1 MVETN
6 LPVII
11 LKDVVL
17 LPYNELRIEFATD
30 KDKLIL
36 NTAEI
41 YHDNHLLLVNSIDPL
56 DEYIDINKL
65 SKIGVLAKIKSKIEL
80 PNGLVRVVLKGID
93 RVEVL
98 DYITNEYNNFEAF
111 VIPIKEFEIN
121 ENEEKALKRIALRD
135 LNNFIENDSYMSN
148 SVLGKVSETTNIKK
162 FTDIIVSELPLEY
175 NNKLKYINNIDPIYR
190 LRHIIEDLHQEL
202 ETIKL
207 ENDLE
212 IALKNNLDEEQKNYL
227 LREKIKVIKEELGEF
242 DEKDKELEKLRSKLL
257 ELDAP
262 ENIIK
267 RINDEINK
275 YEFIPSV
282 SPELA
287 IVRNYIEWLLRLPWR
302 KSTIDNYDIDNISK
316 CLDETHYGLEEIK
329 NRIIE
334 YIIVRKRS
342 KNINPP
348 IICLYGPPGTGKT
361 TLAKSIANALNRKF
375 VKISVGGIN
384 DEAEIRGHRKTY
396 MGSSPG
402 KIIQALKK
410 CGSNNPVMLID
421 EIDKLKKDYKGDPAS
436 SLLEVLDK
444 EQNNSFV
451 DNYIEEEFDLS
462 NIIFILTA
470 NDLNTI
476 SPPLRDRLEI
486 IELSSY
492 TLFDKIKMC
501 KDYIIPKLLKKY
513 ELEGIKFSD
522 KVIEKI
528 IINYTKES
536 GARELERMIDK
547 IFRRMLVDIEKKE
560 EVKLNITEKV
570 VEKYLRSPKYVNNQ
584 NDENKISG
592 ITNGLAYTSF
602 GGEILKVSACMYKGK
617 GEIITTGSLGEVM
630 KESIRIGLSYIKSNL
645 NKFDI
650 DEKIL
655 KDKDVHIHF
664 ESGAV
669 PKEGPSAGI
678 AITTCLIS
686 LFKDIIVTNEI
697 SMTGE
702 ITLRGN
708 VLPVG
713 GIKEKIIASKINNIK
728 KLYVPIGNKKDVEE
742 LPKQI
747 KEDLNIVFID
757 NYYEIF
763 DEVFK
768 NDKKNIVEL

>member
-36 NTAEI
+36 NTAEM

-56 DEYIDINKL
+56 DEYVDINKL

-80 PNGLVRVVLKGID
+80 PNGLIRVVLKGID

-175 NNKLKYINNIDPIYR
+175 NQKLKYINNIDPIYR

-242 DEKDKELEKLRSKLL
+242 DEKDKELEKLRSLLL

-262 ENIIK
+262 DNIIK

-329 NRIIE
+329 TRIIE

-342 KNINPP
+342 KSINPP

-444 EQNNSFV
+444 EQNNTFV

-528 IINYTKES
+528 ITNYTKES
-536 GARELERMIDK
+536 GARDLERMIDK

-570 VEKYLRSPKYVNNQ
+570 VEKYLRSPKYVNNI

-630 KESIRIGLSYIKSNL
+630 KESVRIALSYIKSNL
-645 NKFDI
+645 DKFEI

-655 KDKDVHIHF
+655 KDKDIHIHF

-686 LFKDIIVTNEI
+686 LFKDIIVTNDI

-728 KLYVPIGNKKDVEE
+728 KVYVPIGNKKDVEE

>member
-30 KDKLIL
+30 KEKLIL
-36 NTAEI
+36 NTSEM

-80 PNGLVRVVLKGID
+80 PNGLIRVVLKGID

-111 VIPIKEFEIN
+111 VISIKEFEIN

-148 SVLGKVSETTNIKK
+148 SVLGKISETTNIKK

-175 NNKLKYINNIDPIYR
+175 NQKLKYINNIDPIYR

-242 DEKDKELEKLRSKLL
+242 DEKDKELEKLRSLLL

-262 ENIIK
+262 DNVIK

-329 NRIIE
+329 TRIIE
-334 YIIVRKRS
+334 YIIVRKRNN
-342 KNINPP
+342 NINPP

-361 TLAKSIANALNRKF
+361 KLAKSIANALNRKF

-402 KIIQALKK
+402 KIIQGLKK

-444 EQNNSFV
+444 EQNNTFV

-513 ELEGIKFSD
+513 DLEGIKFSD

-528 IINYTKES
+528 ITNYTKES
-536 GARELERMIDK
+536 GARDLERMIDK

-570 VEKYLRSPKYVNNQ
+570 VEKYLRSPKYINNI

-592 ITNGLAYTSF
+592 ITNGLAYTTF

-630 KESIRIGLSYIKSNL
+630 KESVRI
-645 NKFDI
+645 
-650 DEKIL
+650 
-655 KDKDVHIHF
+655 
-664 ESGAV
+664 A
-669 PKEGPSAGI
+669 
-678 AITTCLIS
+678 
-686 LFKDIIVTNEI
+686 
-697 SMTGE
+697 
-702 ITLRGN
+702 
-708 VLPVG
+708 
-713 GIKEKIIASKINNIK
+713 
-728 KLYVPIGNKKDVEE
+728 
-742 LPKQI
+742 
-747 KEDLNIVFID
+747 
-757 NYYEIF
+757 
-763 DEVFK
+763 
-768 NDKKNIVEL
+768 